1 MQIKKICLSSAAV
14 TKHYKLHGLKNKH
27 LFLTSLKHGSQ
38 SGGDQNA
45 NVIWF
50 C

>member
-14 TKHYKLHGLKNKH
+14 TKHHKLHDLKNKH

-38 SGGDQNA
+38 SEGDQSINM
-45 NVIWF
+45 IWF